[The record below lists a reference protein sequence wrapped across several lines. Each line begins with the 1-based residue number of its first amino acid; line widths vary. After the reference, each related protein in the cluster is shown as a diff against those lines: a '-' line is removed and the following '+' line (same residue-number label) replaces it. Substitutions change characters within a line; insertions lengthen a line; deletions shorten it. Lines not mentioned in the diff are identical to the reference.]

1 MKKCESLSKGLID
14 MFYSEVWEK
23 SQGAKVWI
31 KGKEYIDFT
40 SGGIFCANLG
50 NNNIHVW
57 QSIFSQGTFLS
68 SYRYDTKIRQEYTEK
83 LLDVTGYEDVAFFSD
98 GSMAVEAALR
108 VMDRHWSCGTLKMPG
123 SFHGKTRGPKTL
135 ASFVKKR
142 ELYFFGTIGF
152 DYLIEG
158 YRGYDAHFWSTQLI
172 SDLRKAQKAGS
183 IICFDEIQS
192 GFGRTGKM
200 FAYEHYGIVPDLLII
215 GKAAGNGFPLSAL
228 LSHNE
233 DLLKGAD
240 LSCTHGGNPM
250 AMAAGLAV
258 LEEFE
263 KEDILRNLGRGSRA
277 YVFQDELDKMWPT
290 KVNGRGMVAA
300 LICKDELEADEIYT
314 RAFKK
319 GLLLVHTGKN
329 TVKIG
334 PPLTISLTKLLEG
347 LEILKG
353 VLHDI

>member
-1 MKKCESLSKGLID
+1 

-23 SQGAKVWI
+23 AHGAKVWI

-50 NNNIHVW
+50 NNNLHVW
-57 QSIFSQGTFLS
+57 QSIFNKGTLLS
-68 SYRYDTKIRQEYTEK
+68 SYRYDTKIRQEYREK

-108 VMDRHWSCGTLKMPG
+108 VMDLRYTWGTTFKLPG
-123 SFHGKTRGPKTL
+123 TFHGKTKGIKDLEEIKITKGW
-135 ASFVKKR
+135 V
-142 ELYFFGTIGF
+142 EIGGG
-152 DYLIEG
+152 DNYIIEG
-158 YRGYDAHFWSTQLI
+158 YRGCDAHFWSDEII
-172 SDLRKAQKAGS
+172 SELRKAQKKGS
-183 IICFDEIQS
+183 LICFDEIQS

-200 FAYEHYGIVPDLLII
+200 FAYEHYDIKPDLLII
-215 GKAAGNGFPLSAL
+215 GKAAGNGFPLSAVL
-228 LSHNE
+228 TRYKELF
-233 DLLKGAD
+233 DGID

-263 KEDILRNLGRGSRA
+263 KPGTWGGPGKLGELMQSVLRDL
-277 YVFQDELDKMWPT
+277 WP
-290 KVNGRGMVAA
+290 KVNGRGMVAT
-300 LICKDELEADEIYT
+300 LICKDNLEADEIYIRT
-314 RAFKK
+314 FKK
-319 GLLLVHTGKN
+319 GLLLVHTDKN

-334 PPLTISLTKLLEG
+334 PPLTIRAAELNKGLRILE
-347 LEILKG
+347 E